1 MRITQEADYAL
12 RISYLLAQSGKL
24 MDAGSISQA
33 VGVSDRFT
41 VKILRKLVQSG
52 IVTSQKGACGGYM
65 LAASPSEVSMRQILE
80 TIDGPMM
87 ISRCLESGYECSRTG
102 ENRHCCTFHRIFE
115 RLNRRIAEKLDTVTL
130 DRVIGEDADIETILS
145 NI

>member
-33 VGVSDRFT
+33 VGVTDRFT

-65 LAASPSEVSMRQILE
+65 LAVSPSEVSMRQILE
-80 TIDGPMM
+80 IIDGPLV
-87 ISRCLESGYECSRTG
+87 ISRCLETEYECSRTG
-102 ENRHCCTFHRIFE
+102 EKKHCCTFHRIFD
-115 RLNRRIAEKLDTVTL
+115 RLSKSLVDKLDTVTL
-130 DRVIGEDADIETILS
+130 DRVIGENVDIETILS